1 MSLGFSLI
9 ELIVVV
15 AIIALLLVVALPR
28 YQSSLDRAEF
38 VALSSSLR
46 TMRESIDRFHED
58 KGRYP
63 QNLEELVEEKYL
75 REIPLD
81 PITDSKT
88 TWLPVEDTNEGRG
101 GMGDVRSGAK
111 GVALNGVSYTHLA
124 P

>member
-1 MSLGFSLI
+1 MSRGFSLI

-88 TWLPVEDTNEGRG
+88 TWLPMEDTSEGRG
-101 GMGDVRSGAK
+101 GMSDVRSGAK
-111 GVALNGVSYTHLA
+111 GVALNGVSYTNLA